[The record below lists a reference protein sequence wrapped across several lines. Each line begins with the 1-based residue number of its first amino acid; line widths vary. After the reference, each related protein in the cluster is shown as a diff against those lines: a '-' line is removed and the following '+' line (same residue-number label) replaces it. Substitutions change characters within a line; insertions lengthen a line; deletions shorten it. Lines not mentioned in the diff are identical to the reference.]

1 VAATPFTDEVVELE
15 HWEPSADV
23 AFAWLGITL
32 LLALPVFGAFG
43 AIAAAAG
50 GAEIDLGAR
59 GLAIL
64 VVLFAGALA
73 LHEALH
79 GAAVLA
85 FGHRPTFG
93 AGLLHGMPYFST
105 TANAAFSRDEFI
117 VIALAPLLSLSAAG
131 IALMFAVPG
140 WAPWL
145 VAPLALNALGAIG
158 DLNLAQV
165 ALRYPRRVLINDE
178 RTGIRVFGHRAD
190 GHPVRPASANSDAG
204 RRFLRAFLR
213 ALPVAVL
220 ATLLVPLVLLALM
233 GAAGIP
239 SVDVPG
245 VVTIESAP
253 TRVSVGFYL
262 PVLLALVIAAM
273 SFASTVARTR

>member
-1 VAATPFTDEVVELE
+1 VAATPSTDEVVELE

-32 LLALPVFGAFG
+32 LLAFPVFGAFG

-50 GAEIDLGAR
+50 GAEMSLDPR
-59 GLAIL
+59 GLAVLAVLTIGVL
-64 VVLFAGALA
+64 V
-73 LHEALH
+73 LHEAVH

-105 TANAAFSRDEFI
+105 TANAAFPRDEF
-117 VIALAPLLSLSAAG
+117 VAIALAPLVTVSAAG
-131 IALMFAVPG
+131 IALMFAVSG

-178 RTGIRVFGHRAD
+178 RTGIRVLGQRAD
-190 GHPVRPASANSDAG
+190 RRPNRPAPVTSDTS

-213 ALPVAVL
+213 ALPIAVV

-239 SVDVPG
+239 SVNVPG
-245 VVTIESAP
+245 VLTIESAP
-253 TRVSVGFYL
+253 TRVSVGFFL
-262 PVLLALVIAAM
+262 PVLLALVTAAM